1 MKLLETVIDDFN
13 ISEITANAIK
23 DKGLGA
29 VALINTLLDEKA
41 MTLEL
46 LFEVKSSVD
55 DPHHVDMKGKER
67 KGLKYGYSVIIKF
80 FNLKPEHI
88 EGLKEGDEEALFDV
102 IVDCDAKVHCDDP
115 SFYWQSGHE
124 RNHKKKNARYDFQG
138 TPGQGIWAERHAMA
152 GGKDGSRLCKHLYA
166 AREWLI
172 DNTEKVAK
180 VCKKDY
186 EYRNGKSNKMPS
198 TLTTPPKKE
207 EPAKEE
213 IPKDNRAVVGKSKP
227 ANQVKTEADAVK
239 PTQEPEAAEE
249 EVVES
254 FHHLLSLLN

>member
-67 KGLKYGYSVIIKF
+67 KGLKYGYSAIIKF
-80 FNLKPEHI
+80 FKLKPEHI
-88 EGLKEGDEEALFDV
+88 EGLKEGDEGALFDV
-102 IVDCDAKVHCDDP
+102 ISDCDAKVHCDDP
-115 SFYWQSGHE
+115 SFYWQSGQE

-213 IPKDNRAVVGKSKP
+213 VLKDNRAVVGKPKSTD
-227 ANQVKTEADAVK
+227 QIKTEADAIK
-239 PTQEPEAAEE
+239 PAQEPETTEE